1 MCFNNPMKKTSLHRS
16 AFTLIEM
23 AMVLIIMGIIVGSS
37 AKIFVSMSK
46 NAKVTQTKELLKL
59 MALDIE
65 GFATTFGRLPT
76 SKEFESFRM
85 RTKDAWGKPIVY
97 LGAKKLFK
105 TICSQTKTDFEQHQ
119 NKKVIKNQA
128 FALVS
133 SGANRNKQTATLIG
147 QVRMIKSAA
156 MSKAIDFD
164 SSHVDRIEP
173 YDDIYL
179 FRSLW
184 MLKAQLKCKEGARP

>member
-1 MCFNNPMKKTSLHRS
+1 MKKTSLSRS

-46 NAKVTQTKELLKL
+46 NAKVTQTQELLNL

-65 GFATTFGRLPT
+65 GFAITFGRLPT

-97 LGAKKLFK
+97 LGAKNLFK
-105 TICSQTKTDFEQHQ
+105 AICSQTQTNLEHHQ
-119 NKKVIKNQA
+119 NKKIINNQA

-133 SGANRNKQTATLIG
+133 SGANRNKQTATIIDTM
-147 QVRMIKSAA
+147 RMVKSAA
-156 MSKAIDFD
+156 RSKEIDFD
-164 SSHVDRIEP
+164 SSSVDRVEP

-184 MLKAQLKCKEGARP
+184 VLKAQLKCKEGERP